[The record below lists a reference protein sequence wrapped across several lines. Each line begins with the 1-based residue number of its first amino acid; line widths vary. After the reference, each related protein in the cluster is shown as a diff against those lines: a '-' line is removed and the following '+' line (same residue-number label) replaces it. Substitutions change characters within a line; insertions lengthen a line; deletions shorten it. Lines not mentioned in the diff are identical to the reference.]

1 MSAAVE
7 EPGAL
12 AADTDLRPQTLD
24 LLTAYSAILKAV
36 DDQPRVVW
44 VQSRLPRLRIAR
56 FRWPA
61 RAFVVQ
67 HVSRNLDCLRR
78 RHYERCALG
87 QGQENTP
94 EGTAIDNFV
103 LGLNVMRADAGR
115 AGVSPAA
122 PS

>member
-67 HVSRNLDCLRR
+67 HVSRNLDCLRC
-78 RHYERCALG
+78 RHYEGCALG

-94 EGTAIDNFV
+94 EGTAIDKF
-103 LGLNVMRADAGR
+103 RAR
-115 AGVSPAA
+115 AQRHACRRR
-122 PS
+122 